1 MTIGVCLKWVTP
13 TPGDDDRFAG
23 ISPADAAALEWAL
36 RTGEA
41 AGEEVLVVSL
51 GPAASDAALREAIA
65 SGADRAVRIDGDPN
79 VDSQHTAVALAAVL
93 ADCRIV
99 WCGDYSLDRGSGSVP
114 AYLAAEMQA
123 VQALGLVDV
132 TVRDDGGIDLVRR
145 LDGGRREVLALPA
158 DAPDPAVLSVEGS
171 TARVRRAS
179 LRSTLAA
186 QSARIE
192 VVTGASTAEIV
203 PPALR
208 PFRPRARVLPAP
220 AGQAALDRLRVLT
233 DAGNAGASRGETV
246 ELDPPAAADRIL
258 EALTGWGEYPH

>member
-1 MTIGVCLKWVTP
+1 MTIGVCVKWVTP

-23 ISPADAAALEWAL
+23 VSPADAAALEWAL
-36 RTGEA
+36 RIGEA
-41 AGEEVLVVSL
+41 AGEDVLVVSL
-51 GPAASDAALREAIA
+51 GPPAADAALREAVA
-65 SGADRAVRIDGDPN
+65 SGADRAVRIDGASN

-93 ADCRIV
+93 TDCRIV

-114 AYLAAEMQA
+114 AYLAAELRA

-132 TVRDDGGIDLVRR
+132 SVRDDGGIDLVRR
-145 LDGGRREVLALPA
+145 LDGGRREVLAIAA

-192 VVTGASTAEIV
+192 VVGGASTAEIV

-220 AGQAALDRLRVLT
+220 AGDTALDRLRVLT
-233 DAGNAGASRGETV
+233 DAGSAGATRGETV
-246 ELDPPAAADRIL
+246 ELDPADAADRIL
-258 EALTGWGEYPH
+258 ATLAEWGELPT

>member
-1 MTIGVCLKWVTP
+1 MTLGVCVKWVTP

-36 RTGEA
+36 RVGESTGED
-41 AGEEVLVVSL
+41 VLVVSL
-51 GPAASDAALREAIA
+51 GPVAAEAALREAIA
-65 SGADRAVRIDGDPN
+65 SGADRAVRIDGASG
-79 VDSQHTAVALAAVL
+79 VDSLHTAVALAAVL
-93 ADCRIV
+93 SDCRLV

-114 AYLAAEMQA
+114 AYLAAELHA

-132 TVRDDGGIDLVRR
+132 AIRDDGGLDLVRR
-145 LDGGRREVLALPA
+145 LDGGRREVLTVPA
-158 DAPDPAVLSVEGS
+158 ESSEPTVLSVEGS

-186 QSARIE
+186 QSARVE
-192 VVTGASTAEIV
+192 VVAGATTAEIV

-220 AGQAALDRLRVLT
+220 AGDAALDRLRVLT
-233 DAGNAGASRGETV
+233 DAGSAGATRGETV
-246 ELDPPAAADRIL
+246 ELDPAAAADRIL
-258 EALTGWGEYPH
+258 ATLAEWGEHPA